1 MLVNPKSASGRKAAG
16 NLVTR
21 LARRIGAI
29 ALLSARR
36 LGPAALG

>member
-1 MLVNPKSASGRKAAG
+1 MSVNPISASRGKAPAT
-16 NLVTR
+16 LIAR

-29 ALLSARR
+29 ALISARR

>member
-1 MLVNPKSASGRKAAG
+1 MPRQAKDRPSRNRPSSL
-16 NLVTR
+16 LTR
-21 LARRIGAI
+21 LVQRLGAI